1 MGAPP
6 GSIIPGPGVPRPEVH
21 VIAYGPDRVDE
32 YSVGHVSE
40 LKSLRNGASAV
51 TWINIVGLG
60 DSETFS
66 QLGEIFGL
74 HALALED
81 VVNVHQRPKF
91 EAYEGTD
98 FIVLRM
104 PSLDPA
110 INLEQ
115 VSMFVRDQVLITV
128 QETPGDCLDGLRER
142 IRNNKG
148 RVRQRGVAYLAYAV
162 VDAIVEKFFPVVEHY
177 TDRLEALEISVL
189 ATDTS
194 NVVAEIHAIRHDLR
208 TLRRAVAPTREV
220 VGSMDRAEVGAEGE
234 DIHVF
239 LRDCHDHT
247 IQLLDSLDT
256 NRELASSLMDIHLSN
271 VSMRMN
277 EVMKVLTIIATIFM
291 PLGFIAGL
299 YGMNF
304 DGELSPWN
312 MPELRWKLGYP
323 FALALMGLTAIGL
336 AFFFRKKG
344 WLGENGVEAER
355 LPSENADR

>member
-1 MGAPP
+1 
-6 GSIIPGPGVPRPEVH
+6 
-21 VIAYGPDRVDE
+21 
-32 YSVGHVSE
+32 
-40 LKSLRNGASAV
+40 LKSLRNGVSAV
-51 TWINIVGLG
+51 TWINIDGLG

-104 PSLDPA
+104 PSLDPS

-115 VSMFVRDQVLITV
+115 VSMFVRDRVLITV
-128 QETPGDCLDGLRER
+128 QETPGDCLDGLRDR

-177 TDRLEALEISVL
+177 TDRLEDLEISVL
-189 ATDTS
+189 ANDTS

-220 VGSMDRAEVGAEGE
+220 VGAMDRAEVGNQGE

-256 NRELASSLMDIHLSN
+256 NRELASSLMDLHLSN

-291 PLGFIAGL
+291 PLGFIAGV

-304 DGELSPWN
+304 DGGLSPWN
-312 MPELRWKLGYP
+312 MPELRWRLGYP
-323 FALALMGLTAIGL
+323 FALGLMGLTALGL
-336 AFFFRKKG
+336 VFFFRKKG
-344 WLGENGVEAER
+344 WLGERRAQAER
-355 LPSENADR
+355 ASRNNADQ

>member
-1 MGAPP
+1 
-6 GSIIPGPGVPRPEVH
+6 VPRPEIH
-21 VIAYGPDRVDE
+21 VIAYGPDRVEE
-32 YSVGHVSE
+32 YSVGHVSD
-40 LKSLRNGASAV
+40 LRSVRDGNSAV
-51 TWINIVGLG
+51 TWINIDGLG

-66 QLGEIFGL
+66 QLGDLFGL

-104 PSLDPA
+104 PSLDPI

-115 VSMFVRDQVLITV
+115 VSMFVRDRVLITV
-128 QETPGDCLDGLRER
+128 QERPGDCLDGVRER
-142 IRNNKG
+142 IRNGKG
-148 RVRQRGVAYLAYAV
+148 RVRQRGAAYLAYAV

-177 TDRLEALEISVL
+177 TDRLEDLEISVL
-189 ATDTS
+189 ANDTS

-220 VGSMDRAEVGAEGE
+220 VGAMDRAEIGNQGE
-234 DIHVF
+234 DIHIF

-256 NRELASSLMDIHLSN
+256 NRELASSLMDLHLSN

-291 PLGFIAGL
+291 PLGFIAGV

-304 DGELSPWN
+304 DGGLSSWN

-323 FALALMGLTAIGL
+323 YALGLMGLTALGL

-344 WLGENGVEAER
+344 WLG
-355 LPSENADR
+355 DRGNTTD

>member
-1 MGAPP
+1 
-6 GSIIPGPGVPRPEVH
+6 
-21 VIAYGPDRVDE
+21 
-32 YSVGHVSE
+32 
-40 LKSLRNGASAV
+40 
-51 TWINIVGLG
+51 
-60 DSETFS
+60 
-66 QLGEIFGL
+66 
-74 HALALED
+74 LALED

-91 EAYEGTD
+91 EAYQGMD

-104 PSLDPA
+104 PSLDPN

-115 VSMFVRDQVLITV
+115 VSMFVRDGVLITV

-177 TDRLEALEISVL
+177 TDRLEDLEISVL
-189 ATDTS
+189 ANDTS

-220 VGSMDRAEVGAEGE
+220 VSAMDRAEIGNQGE
-234 DIHVF
+234 DIHIF

-256 NRELASSLMDIHLSN
+256 NRELASSLMDLHLSN

-291 PLGFIAGL
+291 PLGFIAGV

-304 DGELSPWN
+304 DGNLSPWN

-323 FALALMGLTAIGL
+323 FALGLMALTALGL
-336 AFFFRKKG
+336 AVFFRKKG
-344 WLGENGVEAER
+344 WLG
-355 LPSENADR
+355 DRGNPTD

>member
-6 GSIIPGPGVPRPEVH
+6 GSIIPGPGGPRPEVH
-21 VIAYGPDRVDE
+21 VIAYGPERVEE

-40 LKSLRNGASAV
+40 LKSLRHGNSEV
-51 TWINIVGLG
+51 TWINVDGLG

-91 EAYEGTD
+91 EAYQGMD

-104 PSLDPA
+104 PSLDPNV
-110 INLEQ
+110 NLEQ
-115 VSMFVRDQVLITV
+115 VSMFVRDGVLITV

-177 TDRLEALEISVL
+177 TDRLEDLEISVL
-189 ATDTS
+189 ANDTS

-220 VGSMDRAEVGAEGE
+220 VGAMDRAEIGNQGE
-234 DIHVF
+234 DIHIF

-256 NRELASSLMDIHLSN
+256 NRELASSLMDLHLSN

-291 PLGFIAGL
+291 PLGFIAGV

-304 DGELSPWN
+304 DGNLSPWN
-312 MPELRWKLGYP
+312 MPELHWKLGYP
-323 FALALMGLTAIGL
+323 FALGLMGLTAFGL
-336 AFFFRKKG
+336 AVFFRKKG
-344 WLGENGVEAER
+344 WLGERGNTT
-355 LPSENADR
+355 D